1 MWFRI
6 LTVLVVLAA
15 TTGAGDWSFA
25 PPDELPD
32 PDDYQI
38 YVVEDWTVHVN
49 KQLLSFHGRL
59 ALDTLDVLQTQ
70 LGRVTQ
76 VLPAGILE
84 RLQQVPIWV
93 ELSLDNKITNAPAFY
108 RSLRQGGADDGWRYP
123 TEGSVVIREA
133 RLFAYGTRGHPMV
146 LLHELAHAYH
156 DQVLGFDYDGIRR
169 LYLDAKTSGRYD
181 NVPTVYGK
189 RLPAYAMTNAQEYFA
204 ELSEAY
210 FGRND
215 FFPFRRKD
223 LRGFDPGMF
232 GLLNS
237 LWQER

>member
-1 MWFRI
+1 
-6 LTVLVVLAA
+6 
-15 TTGAGDWSFA
+15 
-25 PPDELPD
+25 
-32 PDDYQI
+32 
-38 YVVEDWTVHVN
+38 
-49 KQLLSFHGRL
+49 
-59 ALDTLDVLQTQ
+59 
-70 LGRVTQ
+70 
-76 VLPAGILE
+76 
-84 RLQQVPIWV
+84 
-93 ELSLDNKITNAPAFY
+93 
-108 RSLRQGGADDGWRYP
+108 
-123 TEGSVVIREA
+123 
-133 RLFAYGTRGHPMV
+133 
-146 LLHELAHAYH
+146 
-156 DQVLGFDYDGIRR
+156 DQVLGFDHGGIRR